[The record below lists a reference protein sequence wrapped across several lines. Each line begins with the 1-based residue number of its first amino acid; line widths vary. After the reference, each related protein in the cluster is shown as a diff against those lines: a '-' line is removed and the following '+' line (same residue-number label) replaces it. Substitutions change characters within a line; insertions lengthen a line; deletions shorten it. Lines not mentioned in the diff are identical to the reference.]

1 MMGSERR
8 LTPLQLFLALT
19 LAIFLGGFALFF
31 SAKLY
36 LDYEAKVNAEAMA
49 KELREHEMRRKA
61 EAALRANRARI
72 AAEEAERKAKEKAE
86 QEYARMQRQRRADAA
101 ARQTLRQ
108 TCDFWRSTYRKTGR
122 DYDRMMRDQACARL

>member
-1 MMGSERR
+1 MTLPGFADQGGQMAK
-8 LTPLQLFLALT
+8 LTSTQLFLALT

-31 SAKLY
+31 ASKLY
-36 LDYEAKVNAEAMA
+36 LDYEAEANAKAMA
-49 KELREHEMRRKA
+49 KELSI
-61 EAALRANRARI
+61 L
-72 AAEEAERKAKEKAE
+72 AE
-86 QEYARMQRQRRADAA
+86 QRKKEREQQEKEARQRRAKLEAQRRADAA

>member
-1 MMGSERR
+1 
-8 LTPLQLFLALT
+8 
-19 LAIFLGGFALFF
+19 
-31 SAKLY
+31 
-36 LDYEAKVNAEAMA
+36 MA

-86 QEYARMQRQRRADAA
+86 QAKQEYARMQRQRRADAA